1 MAVRVFTETAVDEQ
15 LCDETKYVAEFV
27 LKQEEKIADVGIIF
41 VDDNGIR
48 ELNKKYLNHDYVTD
62 VISFPVDEVDGVIE
76 GEIYICVAQA
86 DRQAREYKIS
96 LKNEISRL
104 AIHGMLH
111 LVGYED
117 TTPEQRAVMREKED
131 RYLEMLNV
139 L

>member
-1 MAVRVFTETAVDEQ
+1 MAVDVFAETDVGEQ
-15 LCDETKYVAEFV
+15 LCDETKYIAEFV

-41 VDDNGIR
+41 VDDHGIR

-76 GEIYICVAQA
+76 GEIYICLQQA

-96 LKNEISRL
+96 LKNEVSRL

-117 TTPEQRAVMREKED
+117 TTPEQRAVMRMKED